1 MPGLQPEDHEIDGM
15 EFSSHHLAVSWRQRQ
30 HQQPSTLTSSL
41 SPASSQ
47 PRFDCGETAFQEG
60 RWKGLSGLSLKRREP
75 FLGEAVTAMPPPYPT
90 FFQKIM
96 HCCRKLTLNRAQHLE
111 AESLA
116 KLGLALREKK
126 LGRRHPDVGR
136 SLNTLGNI
144 Y

>member
-60 RWKGLSGLSLKRREP
+60 RWKGLSGLSLKIHEP
-75 FLGEAVTAMPPPYPT
+75 FLGEGVTAMPPPYPT
-90 FFQKIM
+90 
-96 HCCRKLTLNRAQHLE
+96 
-111 AESLA
+111 
-116 KLGLALREKK
+116 LGLAAALT
-126 LGRRHPDVGR
+126 LTFAIQFHLFRRTTDEF
-136 SLNTLGNI
+136 TTAC
-144 Y
+144 

>member
-60 RWKGLSGLSLKRREP
+60 RWKGLSGLSLKIHEP
-75 FLGEAVTAMPPPYPT
+75 FLGEGVTAMPPPYPT
-90 FFQKIM
+90 KTKKASS
-96 HCCRKLTLNRAQHLE
+96 HSPL
-111 AESLA
+111 SD
-116 KLGLALREKK
+116 ALRRIGPRAKADNA
-126 LGRRHPDVGR
+126 G
-136 SLNTLGNI
+136 
-144 Y
+144 